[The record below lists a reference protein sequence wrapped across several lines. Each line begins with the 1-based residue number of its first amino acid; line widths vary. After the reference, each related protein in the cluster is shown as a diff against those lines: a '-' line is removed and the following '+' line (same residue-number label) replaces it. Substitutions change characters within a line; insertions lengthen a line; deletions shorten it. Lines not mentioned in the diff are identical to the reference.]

1 MISLYNNHQNNSLDF
16 KMDITGVETSDITPR
31 LIIESD
37 GKAHLIEGSI
47 EGTKCSFDVPVLED
61 FIKGKEGKIFY
72 EVIISEEQYM
82 KVWEEKFEVISKTE
96 VKVLESSFIEEEVK
110 KVKPNISLTA
120 IEQVKVQPIKEEVEV
135 IEEEEEIPEIEEE
148 IEIEEKIEEKIE
160 IEEKSSNKEIYTED
174 EDVFS
179 FERFTKNKKK

>member
-47 EGTKCSFDVPVLED
+47 DGTKCSFDVPVLED
-61 FIKGKEGKIFY
+61 FTKGKEGRIFY

-96 VKVLESSFIEEEVK
+96 VKVLESNFIKEEVK
-110 KVKPNISLTA
+110 VKPTISLTS
-120 IEQVKVQPIKEEVEV
+120 IEQVKIQPIKEEVDV
-135 IEEEEEIPEIEEE
+135 VEEEEEIPEVEETIEMEE
-148 IEIEEKIEEKIE
+148 KVEETIEIEESKPV
-160 IEEKSSNKEIYTED
+160 KEIYTED

-179 FERFTKNKKK
+179 FERFTKNKNK